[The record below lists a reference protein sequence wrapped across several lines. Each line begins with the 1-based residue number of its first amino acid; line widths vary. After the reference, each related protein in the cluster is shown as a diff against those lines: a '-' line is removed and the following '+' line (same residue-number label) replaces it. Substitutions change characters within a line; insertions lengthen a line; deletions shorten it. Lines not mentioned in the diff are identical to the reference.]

1 MNADRGGPNESRPR
15 LDDAAH
21 RIRLHGPWWWI
32 GGEVQSLDAFDPD
45 QAGAVRVALPVIGD
59 SLPLELLNR
68 IGSASDVATAIRP
81 YRVPSGLGDGQRVA
95 FRLERPCGV
104 LAILAAGCRTP
115 LDRSALEAEVDLTSS
130 LVRRSEVMSEPPSVG
145 GSNAGAGRRIGL
157 LIDLRSLRLGISAG
171 ASWPFESAMLRI
183 E

>member
-1 MNADRGGPNESRPR
+1 VNADRRGPNESRPR

-32 GGEVQSLDAFDPD
+32 GGEVPSLDAFDPD
-45 QAGAVRVALPVIGD
+45 QAAALRFSLPVIGD
-59 SLPLELLNR
+59 SLSLKLRNR

-95 FRLERPCGV
+95 FRLVRPCGV
-104 LAILAAGCRTP
+104 MAILTAGCRTP

-130 LVRRSEVMSEPPSVG
+130 LVRTSDASPEPLSFG
-145 GSNAGAGRRIGL
+145 GSNARAGRRIGL
-157 LIDLRSLRLGISAG
+157 LIDLRSLRSGISAG